1 MMTAAGIETKRQK
14 HVANAYRLIFHGQ
27 NSVFDSV
34 LQINEQIPDGPE
46 IRDII
51 NFINATEKGIIGKM

>member
-14 HVANAYRLIFHGQ
+14 NVANAYRLIFHGQ